1 MSRASVVVGPLRAGA
16 VREGIV
22 GNTVS
27 DFSELFIPIIDN
39 QFQPSDYWAGDA
51 SGLDGASG
59 AGSWPVSEHPLSN
72 VSRESFKTFLIFIF
86 ISQLMC

>member
-1 MSRASVVVGPLRAGA
+1 M
-16 VREGIV
+16 REGIV

-27 DFSELFIPIIDN
+27 DSNDLFIPIIDN
-39 QFQPSDYWAGDA
+39 QFQRSAYWAGDA

-59 AGSWPVSEHPLSN
+59 AGSWPVSEHPISN
-72 VSRESFKTFLIFIF
+72 VSREPFKTFLIFIF